1 MSSTASE
8 AQLRRQLYWLRES
21 WSWIMGQMVLSTPKR
36 STALDVGCGPGL
48 VMELF
53 SPLMDIV
60 GVDIDPAM
68 VRRARGRGLRAVVG
82 DALQLPFAD
91 RSIDV
96 VYCSFTLM
104 WVGDAEKA
112 VEEMARVAR
121 RCVVCLAEPDYGGR
135 ICHPPEVALM
145 DRPLV
150 DSLRAQGADPFAGRR
165 LGRCMEVAG
174 LKVECGVHSGVWSP
188 SGFLRESEE
197 EWASLANDV
206 AGLVDDRTLSETRA
220 AWDRASADGSLFL
233 FNPVF
238 YAIGRK

>member
-21 WSWIMGQMVLSTPKR
+21 WSWIMGQRVLRAPER

-188 SGFLRESEE
+188 SGFQRESEE